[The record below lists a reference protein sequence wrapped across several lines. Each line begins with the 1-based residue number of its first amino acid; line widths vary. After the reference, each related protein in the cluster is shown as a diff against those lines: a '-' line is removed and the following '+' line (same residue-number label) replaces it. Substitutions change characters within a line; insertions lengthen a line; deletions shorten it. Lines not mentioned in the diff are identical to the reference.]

1 MLDAFEQ
8 DDWLAADVLMVGM
21 RQFVELG
28 EAALRSAGMEAEA
41 GLRVALGGG
50 VLQSDTLRE
59 GLVRVM
65 QAAFGHEVDAHLVA
79 AGDAALGAA
88 WLAAGWQAREQPQ
101 QRWVDDVAL

>member
-1 MLDAFEQ
+1 MQAKE
-8 DDWLAADVLMVGM
+8 
-21 RQFVELG
+21 
-28 EAALRSAGMEAEA
+28 

-65 QAAFGHEVDAHLVA
+65 QAAFGHEVDAHRIG

-88 WLAAGWQAREQPQ
+88 WLAAGWQTREQPQ